1 MRAMV
6 RQAVTMAAMLV
17 AGATQAAS
25 PVIKPSLVDSFRLGT
40 GGASLCQVQSIS
52 TDPVFGTMFDRGWSI
67 ACRDAAAPVGHIY
80 ALRGNAA
87 DVIARIT
94 HLRKDKL
101 VCTPAP
107 EARLADLGPVTA
119 AECRGSS
126 VGVIYRTYIVQRGH
140 TVFAAEGLAG
150 YDSALT
156 LALRSIA
163 LDRMVAGEVSVAL
176 TEAGDAAAFARVQAG
191 SLDLDQALAEG
202 YRRNNSGNYAEAA
215 EFFDTL
221 LQRRLGSGD
230 PNRRYGE
237 YVANQA
243 LQKSDLGLFGEADAL
258 FDEARRIPTSDPVD
272 LRLRRNLEAINDL
285 NQGRLD
291 RAMALLDR
299 PVKPIEG
306 DAANSTLIPPGVAA
320 AMNSETPVAQSLG
333 IAASS
338 QLTPQERAAILDAQ
352 ATGLRGSILRRR
364 GDLTG
369 ANAAFEHMYGEIAVI
384 RGGNVSSLTRLRSQ
398 ALAEQS
404 AIAEAHGDQAA
415 AEALLRRATDMLAIE
430 YPGSA
435 SVTAANAR
443 LAAFLARTGRSAEAL
458 TLYRSVVEKLA
469 SEGAAMPGIDVM
481 LRPYL
486 ALLAAE
492 APKQPALAADF
503 FLASQTLVRPGLAE
517 TQAILTRELSG
528 GTDEAASL
536 FRQSVTLAREVERRR
551 VELGRLAGVANPAAA
566 DIAAI
571 TEARQAL
578 AQLEADQAAMQARLA
593 QYPRYRAVST
603 KGTILAELQHALK
616 AGEGYWKLISA
627 GGETFAFL
635 ATPTRVSVWQV
646 PLNADALG
654 KMVDRIR
661 DSITVTVNGHQE
673 THPFDADA
681 ARKLYLALAGPEA
694 TALPAIRNLIFEPD
708 GAMLRLPA
716 NLLITDQA
724 GVDAYRARIADPK
737 GNAFDLTGIAWLGR
751 SADISTSVSARSFED
766 VRKTAPSA
774 APLPYLGLGRNAP
787 VPALRQ
793 LTVPPVPAG
802 TLDCSWPFDAWNHP
816 IAPDE
821 LVTAA
826 KVIGA
831 SPDSLVLGAN
841 FTDTAIRERRDLSHY
856 RIIHFATHG
865 LVAAPRA
872 GCPARPALLTSW
884 GKSGSDG
891 LLSFSEIYDLKL
903 DADIVILSA
912 CDTAG
917 SASVAATRE
926 AGVTSGGGRALDGL
940 VRAFV
945 GAGSRSVLATHWVA
959 PDDYHATERLITALF
974 DAPAGTP
981 IAEAMRQ
988 AELKL
993 MDQPDTSHPYY
1004 WSAFALVGDGSRP
1017 LVTRK

>member
-1 MRAMV
+1 MAWAM
-6 RQAVTMAAMLV
+6 AVGALLSACALPAAPV
-17 AGATQAAS
+17 A
-25 PVIKPSLVDSFRLGT
+25 IRPSLADSFRLGN
-40 GGASLCQVQSIS
+40 GGASLCQVQSS
-52 TDPVFGTMFDRGWSI
+52 SNDPAFRTMFDRAWSI
-67 ACRDAAAPVGHIY
+67 ACRDAAAPVGRIY
-80 ALRGNAA
+80 ALRGDLR
-87 DVIARIT
+87 DVA
-94 HLRKDKL
+94 
-101 VCTPAP
+101 
-107 EARLADLGPVTA
+107 ARLASLGNCGPASATQLADIGTVST
-119 AECRGSS
+119 AECYGPSA
-126 VGVIYRTYIVQRGH
+126 GVSYRIYLAQHGR
-140 TVFAAEGLAG
+140 TVFAAQGLAG

-156 LALRSIA
+156 LALRSIV
-163 LDRMVAGEVSVAL
+163 LDRMVPGEVSVAL

-191 SLDLDQALAEG
+191 TLDLDQALAEG

-230 PNRRYGE
+230 PNRHYGE

-243 LQKSDLGLFGEADAL
+243 LQKSDLGQFAEADAL
-258 FDEARRIPTSDPVD
+258 FDEARRIPTSDPVE
-272 LRLRRNLEAINDL
+272 LRLRRNLEAINHL

-291 RAMALLDR
+291 QAMAVLDR
-299 PVKPIEG
+299 PVKPIAGEKATG
-306 DAANSTLIPPGVAA
+306 AAIPPDVAA
-320 AMNSETPVAQSLG
+320 AMNSSAPAAQDMG
-333 IAASS
+333 IASAA

-352 ATGLRGSILRRR
+352 ATGLRASILRRR
-364 GDLTG
+364 GDLAG
-369 ANAAFEHMYGEIAVI
+369 ASAAFERMFAEIGAI
-384 RGGNVSSLTRLRSQ
+384 RGGNVTSLTRLRSQ
-398 ALAEQS
+398 AFAEQS
-404 AIAEAHGDQAA
+404 IIAEARGDRAS
-415 AEALLRRATDMLAIE
+415 AEALLRRATALLAIE

-435 SVTAANAR
+435 SVTAADAR
-443 LAAFLARTGRSAEAL
+443 LAAFLARTGRTAEAL
-458 TLYRSVVEKLA
+458 ALYRGVVAKLA
-469 SEGAAMPGIDVM
+469 ADGAAMPGIDVM

-486 ALLAAE
+486 TLLAAE
-492 APKQPALAADF
+492 APRQPALAADF
-503 FLASQTLVRPGLAE
+503 FLATQTLVRPGLAE

-536 FRQSVTLAREVERRR
+536 FRQSVTLSRDVERRR
-551 VELGRLAGVANPAAA
+551 VDLGRLAGLANPTATDLAG
-566 DIAAI
+566 IA
-571 TEARQAL
+571 EARRAL

-603 KGTILAELQHALK
+603 RGTTLAELQQSLK
-616 AGEGYWKLISA
+616 ADEGYWKLVAA
-627 GGETFAFL
+627 GGQIFAFF
-635 ATPTRVSVWQV
+635 ATPGRATVWQV
-646 PLNADALG
+646 PLSADALG
-654 KMVDRIR
+654 MLVDRIR
-661 DSITVTVNGHQE
+661 DSITVTVGGHQE
-673 THPFDADA
+673 THPFDAEDA
-681 ARKLYLALAGPEA
+681 RRLYLALAGPEA
-694 TALPAIRNLIFEPD
+694 AVLPQVRNLIFEPD

-724 GVDAYRARIADPK
+724 GVDRYRARVADPK
-737 GNAFDLTGIAWLGR
+737 GDAFDLTGIAWLGR

-766 VRKTAPSA
+766 VRKAAPSA
-774 APLPYLGLGRNAP
+774 ARLPYLGLGRNAP
-787 VPALRQ
+787 VPAIRQ

-802 TLDCSWPFDAWNHP
+802 TIDCAWPFDAWNHP

-826 KVIGA
+826 KAIGA
-831 SPDSLVLGAN
+831 TPDSLVLGAA
-841 FTDTAIRERRDLSHY
+841 FTDSAIRDRTDLSHY

-945 GAGSRSVLATHWVA
+945 GAGSRAVLATHWVA

-981 IAEAMRQ
+981 TAEALRQ

-993 MDQPDTSHPYY
+993 MDRPDTSHPYY

-1017 LVTRK
+1017 LLPKP

>member
-1 MRAMV
+1 MRGKF
-6 RQAVTMAAMLV
+6 RRTAA
-17 AGATQAAS
+17 AGAILLAAS
-25 PVIKPSLVDSFRLGT
+25 ASRAATPEIKPSLVDSFRLGT
-40 GGASLCQVQSIS
+40 GGASLCQVQSAS
-52 TDPVFGTMFDRGWSI
+52 SDPAFKTMFDRAWSI

-80 ALRGNAA
+80 ALRGDSK
-87 DVIARIT
+87 DVQARIVGLWK
-94 HLRKDKL
+94 LR
-101 VCTPAP
+101 CPAP
-107 EARLADLGPVTA
+107 ASVRLPDLGPASA
-119 AECRGSS
+119 AECTGASE
-126 VGVIYRTYIVQRGH
+126 GVTYRTYFAARGR
-140 TVFAAEGLAG
+140 TVFVAEGLAG

-163 LDRMVAGEVSVAL
+163 TDRMVPGEVSVAL
-176 TEAGDAAAFARVQAG
+176 TEAGDSAAFARVQAG
-191 SLDLDQALAEG
+191 TLDLDQALAEG

-237 YVANQA
+237 YVVNQA
-243 LQKSDLGLFGEADAL
+243 LQKSDLGLFAEADAL
-258 FDEARRIPTSDPVD
+258 FAEARRIPTSDPVE
-272 LRLRRNLEAINDL
+272 LRLRRNLEAINHL
-285 NQGRLD
+285 NQGRL
-291 RAMALLDR
+291 AAALAVLDT
-299 PVKPIEG
+299 PVKPVEG
-306 DAANSTLIPPGVAA
+306 EAAGDVLIPPGVAA
-320 AMNSETPVAQSLG
+320 AMNSDAPVAQDLG
-333 IAASS
+333 IASAA
-338 QLTPQERAAILDAQ
+338 QLTAEERAAILDAQ
-352 ATGLRGSILRRR
+352 ATSLRGSILRRR
-364 GDLTG
+364 GDLVG
-369 ANAAFEHMYGEIAVI
+369 ASAAFDRMLTEIGAI
-384 RGGNVSSLTRLRSQ
+384 RGGNVSSLARLSAQ
-398 ALAEQS
+398 VMAEQA
-404 AIAEAHGDQAA
+404 AIAETRGDRAG
-415 AEALLRRATDMLAIE
+415 AEALLRRGLTTLSVE

-458 TLYRSVVEKLA
+458 ALYRGVVEKVTA
-469 SEGAAMPGIDVM
+469 EGAAAPGIDIM
-481 LRPYL
+481 LRPYFE
-486 ALLAAE
+486 LLAAE

-528 GTDEAASL
+528 GTDEAAAL

-551 VELGRLAGVANPAAA
+551 VDLGRLAGVANPTPA
-566 DIAAI
+566 DLAGLAD
-571 TEARQAL
+571 ARQSL
-578 AQLEADQAAMQARLA
+578 AQLESDQAAMQARLA

-603 KGTILAELQHALK
+603 KGTTLAELQAALK
-616 AGEGYWKLISA
+616 PDEGYWKLVAA
-627 GGETFAFL
+627 GGETFAFY
-635 ATPTRVSVWQV
+635 ATPTRASVWRV
-646 PLNADALG
+646 PLSADALG
-654 KMVDRIR
+654 KMVDTIR
-661 DSITVTVNGHQE
+661 DSITVSIGGHQE
-673 THPFDADA
+673 THPFDAA
-681 ARKLYLALAGPEA
+681 SARKLYVALAGPEA
-694 TALPAIRNLIFEPD
+694 GALPKVKNLIFEPD
-708 GAMLRLPA
+708 GAMLRLPV

-724 GVDAYRARIADPK
+724 GVDRYAARVADPK
-737 GNAFDLTGIAWLGR
+737 GDPFDLTGIAWLGR

-766 VRKTAPSA
+766 VRKTSVSA
-774 APLPYLGLGRNAP
+774 APLPYLGMGRNAP

-793 LTVPPVPAG
+793 LTRPPAPAG

-821 LVTAA
+821 LNTAA

-831 SPDSLVLGAN
+831 PAGSVVLGAD
-841 FTDTAIRERRDLSHY
+841 FTDSDIRTRTDLARY

-884 GKSGSDG
+884 GKTGSDG
-891 LLSFSEIYDLKL
+891 LLSFAEIYDLKL

-959 PDDYHATERLITALF
+959 PDDFHATERLITALF
-974 DAPAGTP
+974 EASAGTP

-988 AELKL
+988 AQVKL

-1017 LVTRK
+1017 LLRAK